1 MPETERQEFRC
12 GTCGYGICVERLP
25 LFCPL
30 CRSEAWV
37 FVGMPDVSAA
47 LLSAVRAKH
56 PVGSQQA

>member
-1 MPETERQEFRC
+1 MLETERQEFRC

-25 LFCPL
+25 LSCPL

-37 FVGMPDVSAA
+37 FVGEPDVSAA

-56 PVGSQQA
+56 PVGSTLA